1 MLLDLVID
9 LFWPSR
15 EIKSLERLDKHLTAG
30 TLPVEWRRPGAF
42 KRALNPSG
50 WLDDEV
56 VAAGMVTQGKTQ
68 SLFRM
73 ITGLAL
79 LEVLRPRRS
88 KTLPKEFVLAATA
101 DQVVALALSPWKEGI
116 GDSVDVVK
124 IKNEQRGSW
133 RRGPARVTDVTV
145 GRVQNGGELDLAGE
159 GRVPFTWGGDDSTT
173 ELIELL
179 SR

>member
-1 MLLDLVID
+1 MWDLVID

-15 EIKSLERLDKHLTAG
+15 QVKSIEQLAEKAASG
-30 TLPVEWRRPGAF
+30 TLRIDWERAGAF
-42 KRALNPSG
+42 KRGLNESG
-50 WLDDEV
+50 WLTDEV
-56 VAAGMVTQGKTQ
+56 IAAGMVTQGKTQ

-88 KTLPKEFVLAATA
+88 KTLPREFALAVTA
-101 DQVVALALSPWKEGI
+101 ETVVAFAMSPWNEGD
-116 GDSVDVVK
+116 GETVRVVK
-124 IKNEQRGSW
+124 IKHEQRGSW
-133 RRGPARVTDVTV
+133 PRSLVRVIDAST
-145 GRVQNGGELDLAGE
+145 GRVQNGGTLDLAGE
-159 GRVPFTWGGDDSTT
+159 EQFPFTWGGDESTD